1 MKYRICLPSNGF
13 FSTCVYLWGNLR
25 VRLATQRKSLRKFNL
40 RPLATTCESVWP
52 ELKVISLL
60 FSLLERLSFV
70 EPPCFQIRSFLEI
83 LCHIPMPKPAN
94 PRRRLKTTQSWNVK
108 ALVSPPKKTITR
120 DGNRALSLPKVS
132 ATRPRTKAPSKVQR
146 YRTKPRASSFLN
158 GAADYRNKSDGVSF

>member
-1 MKYRICLPSNGF
+1 MFF
-13 FSTCVYLWGNLR
+13 FSTWVYLWGNLR